1 MGLVFMALYAV
12 MMLAILAGY
21 WKLFEKAGE
30 PGWAALIP
38 FYNLYV
44 VLRIAGLGIVYFFL
58 MFVPLINIPV
68 MLMATF
74 RFVRAF
80 GGGLVAALGLI
91 FLPFVF
97 APMMGFSD
105 AQYQKP

>member
-1 MGLVFMALYAV
+1 MGLVFMAVYAV

-80 GGGLVAALGLI
+80 GGGLMSALGLI
-91 FLPFVF
+91 FLPFFF
-97 APMMGFSD
+97 APMLGFSD
-105 AQYQKP
+105 ARYQKP

>member
-1 MGLVFMALYAV
+1 MVAMAAYAV
-12 MMLAILAGY
+12 MMVAILAGY

-44 VLRIAGLGIVYFFL
+44 ILRIAGLGIGYFFL
-58 MFVPLINIPV
+58 MFIPLINIPV

-80 GGGLVAALGLI
+80 GGGLMSALGLI

-97 APMMGFSD
+97 APLLGFGG
-105 AQYQKP
+105 ARYQRP